1 MRSYSQLIWQQ
12 FKKNRFAHIS
22 VYVVVFFYLMAI
34 ACPLI
39 ASGQPFYFS
48 SPGVDEAAFPWF
60 RALFHADT
68 TVDLFFNM
76 LLLSLPLLVLPLI
89 VLRGGSL
96 PKIFAAHFVAGV
108 ILTAVFSFESARPA
122 NKYFSRIFRVEAARE
137 GARYLFPPVPF
148 SPSENDLD
156 STFKSPFY
164 RKAGKAER
172 YGDDNIHI
180 LGTDGTGRDVFTRLL
195 YGSRVALTIGFLSVM
210 ISASIG
216 VVIGSLAG
224 YFGGKTDV
232 FLSRIIEIV
241 MLFPSFFL
249 LIVVVAMLRGS
260 ADRLFVVMMVLGA
273 IGWTGIARLVRGEF
287 LKQRSMDYVE
297 AARALGISRAR
308 VIFRHV
314 LPNAVSPVL
323 VSIPFG
329 IGGAVIVEVSLSF
342 LGYGVVP
349 PTPSWGEILRQAYEH
364 YDFWWLAVF
373 PGLAVFVLVTCFNLI
388 GQGFRDS
395 IDPRLRV

>member
-1 MRSYSQLIWQQ
+1 MRSYSELIWQQ
-12 FKKNRFAHIS
+12 FKKNKLAHIS
-22 VYVVVFFYLMAI
+22 VYVVVFFYLIAI
-34 ACPLI
+34 CCPLI
-39 ASGQPFYFS
+39 SSGQPFYFS
-48 SPGVDEAAFPWF
+48 SPASDEIEFPWF
-60 RALFHADT
+60 RALFHTDT

-76 LLLSLPLLVLPLI
+76 LLLTLPLPLLLI
-89 VLRGGSL
+89 VLRGGFL
-96 PKIFAAHFVAGV
+96 PKIFAAHFVVGV
-108 ILTAVFSFESARPA
+108 ILTVIFSFESARPA
-122 NKYFSRIFRVEAARE
+122 NKYFRRVFRVEAARD
-137 GARYLFPPVPF
+137 GARYLFPILPF

-156 STFKSPFY
+156 STFKPPFY
-164 RKAGKAER
+164 RKAGKALR
-172 YGDDNIHI
+172 YGDDNIHV
-180 LGTDGTGRDVFTRLL
+180 LGTDSTGRDVLTRML
-195 YGSRVALTIGFLSVM
+195 YGTRVALTIGFLSVI

-216 VVIGSLAG
+216 VVIGSVAG

-232 FLSRIIEIV
+232 VLCRLIEIV
-241 MLFPSFFL
+241 VLFPGFFL
-249 LIVVVAMLRGS
+249 LIVVVAMLKGS

-273 IGWTGIARLVRGEF
+273 IGWTGVARLVRGEF

-308 VIFRHV
+308 IIFRHI

-364 YDFWWLAVF
+364 YHLWWLAVF

-395 IDPRLRV
+395 IDPKLRV